1 MPQPTAKALL
11 AELCAS
17 ARRGLVG
24 AWLDL
29 WAGARRGTREALI
42 GFWTPMR
49 PRAWRYA
56 IAETRRAGLRAG
68 LLAFFMGANDLI
80 LSGRLGA
87 DGRVR
92 DA

>member
-11 AELCAS
+11 DELCAS
-17 ARRGLVG
+17 ARRELAG
-24 AWLDL
+24 AWLGL
-29 WAGARRGTREALI
+29 WAGARRGTREALV
-42 GFWTPMR
+42 GVWTPLR
-49 PRAWRYA
+49 PRAWRYV

-68 LLAFFMGANDLI
+68 LLAFFIGATDLI
-80 LSGRLGA
+80 LAGRLGP